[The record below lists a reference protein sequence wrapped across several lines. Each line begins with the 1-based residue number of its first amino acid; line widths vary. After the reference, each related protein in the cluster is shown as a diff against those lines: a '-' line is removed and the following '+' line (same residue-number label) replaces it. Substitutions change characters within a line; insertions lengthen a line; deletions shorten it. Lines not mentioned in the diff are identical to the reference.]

1 MAAEKPAK
9 GEPALMKDLFFDPPE
24 ATGGK
29 WRRKICEGAL
39 TWRGPK
45 YGYSIFVQH
54 MTGTHS
60 ATWRRGLDELKSNKG
75 GDGSLDG
82 YVRRAASDEA
92 MNLFN
97 WIDWVVFES
106 LPFSAVENPRMRKYS
121 SLQPIAAK
129 TLTKSMELLSQRA
142 LGKLKDYAPD
152 SNVYLKFDS
161 WSCDEEHYTAVS
173 LSWSVGKGEREA
185 RYVVASLIFQ
195 RIWRRLKTLKT
206 TKRTL
211 RATENDETITSSAED
226 TATIS

>member
-9 GEPALMKDLFFDPPE
+9 GEPALMKEHFFHPPE
-24 ATGGK
+24 TADGK

-60 ATWRRGLDELKSNKG
+60 ATWRRDLDELKSNKG

-82 YVRRAASDEA
+82 YIRRAASDKA

-97 WIDWVVFES
+97 WIDWVVFEN
-106 LPFSAVENPRMRKYS
+106 LPFSAVENPRMRRHS

-152 SNVYLKFDS
+152 SNVHLKS
-161 WSCDEEHYTAVS
+161 
-173 LSWSVGKGEREA
+173 
-185 RYVVASLIFQ
+185 
-195 RIWRRLKTLKT
+195 TLGPVT
-206 TKRTL
+206 RS
-211 RATENDETITSSAED
+211 I
-226 TATIS
+226 IQQ